1 MTMTN
6 QETDTALILEGELRR
21 RVKEIMGDEVRKQV
35 AAAIQELFDKQKA
48 QMMLE
53 ISINVGKIMQVAERE
68 NRKPLWETDP
78 AELNLPIEMLNTH
91 MIGRGEK

>member
-21 RVKEIMGDEVRKQV
+21 RVKEIMGDEVRQQV
-35 AAAIQELFDKQKA
+35 AAAMQELFDKQKA

-53 ISINVGKIMQVAERE
+53 VSINIGKIMQVAERE

-78 AELNLPIEMLNTH
+78 AEFNVSIEQLNSH
-91 MIGRGEK
+91 MISRKEK